1 MPIYPI
7 PKLLRFAASV
17 VVINILVFG
26 VFRVAFW
33 AYFSSPAD
41 PIDAGTLA
49 NAFFIGFKYDARL
62 ALLMV
67 LPLLLLA
74 WISHLDP
81 FAGAGP
87 ATVRRNR
94 RVWIAYLAVAFGL
107 VLIVYI
113 THFAYYAYL
122 KVPLDSTILRFAA
135 TPDISLLMV
144 WQSYPV
150 IWLAL
155 GWMLIVAVYI
165 LGLNKL
171 LQFIER
177 QPVHALRRRYKAAVV
192 SAAGIIVVFG
202 IYGKASWYPLRWS
215 DAYFSTHPFAAA
227 VTVNPVIHA
236 ASTLKNKD
244 VQFDKD
250 AVIQHYD
257 QIAAYLGVD
266 EPDKENLNF
275 KRAGHPNGL
284 HVSRP
289 NIVIVLLESFATYK
303 TGLSGNALDPTPY
316 FDSLARDGVY
326 FDNFFVPH
334 TGTARSVFTA
344 LTGLAD
350 VETQR
355 TSSRNP
361 LIVNQHTIVNA
372 FEDYEKLYFI
382 GGSASW
388 GNIRGLL
395 SYNIPGLK
403 LYEEGSYESP
413 RTDVW
418 GISDLHL
425 FGEANKVL
433 SAQQKPFIA
442 VIQTA
447 GNHRP
452 YTIPDDNRGFQVR
465 DVSDKEVFEHGF
477 HSAGEYNSF
486 RFMDHSI
493 KAFFD
498 AVKQEPYFANTVFV
512 LFGDH
517 GIHANTGKHTPKFEE
532 QLNIHGLRVPL
543 VIYAPHLLPKG
554 KVFSKIASEVDVLPT
569 IAGLAANGYVNTTM
583 GRDLLDERYDNARF
597 AFTVTHG
604 QGLRVG
610 LLNERYYF
618 LMNDDGSNKVLH
630 DMQADNPR
638 DNVITQFAGQAQ
650 QFEQLCRAIFETTRY
665 MRYHNSR
672 S

>member
-1 MPIYPI
+1 M
-7 PKLLRFAASV
+7 
-17 VVINILVFG
+17 
-26 VFRVAFW
+26 AFW
-33 AYFSSPAD
+33 AYFNSPTD
-41 PIDAGTLA
+41 PLNLQTLA
-49 NAFFIGFKYDARL
+49 NAFFIGFKYDLRL
-62 ALLMV
+62 TLLIM

-74 WISHLDP
+74 WMRYMSP
-81 FAGAGP
+81 FKHP
-87 ATVRRNR
+87 EQTVSRRSKHF
-94 RVWIAYLAVAFGL
+94 WIAYLVVVFAL
-107 VLIVYI
+107 VLIIYI

-122 KVPLDSTILRFAA
+122 HVPLDATILRFFANPG
-135 TPDISLLMV
+135 TSLLMV

-150 IWLAL
+150 IWIVLCWLLVSLLYALAL
-155 GWMLIVAVYI
+155 YWL
-165 LGLNKL
+165 LN
-171 LQFIER
+171 FFEN
-177 QPVHALRRRYKAAVV
+177 QPLNAIRRRYKVAVISTASFLV
-192 SAAGIIVVFG
+192 IFG

-227 VTVNPVIHA
+227 VTVNPVVHA

-250 AVIQHYD
+250 AVVQHYD
-257 QIAAYLGVD
+257 EIANYLGVD
-266 EPDKENLNF
+266 NPDKENLNF
-275 KRAGHPNGL
+275 SRVGHANGF
-284 HVSRP
+284 HVSQP
-289 NIVIVLLESFATYK
+289 NIVMVFLESFASYK
-303 TGLSGNALDPTPY
+303 TGLSGNALDPTPH
-316 FDSLARDGVY
+316 FDSIAKDGIY
-326 FDNFFVPH
+326 FDNFFVPQ

-413 RTDVW
+413 RMDVW
-418 GISDLHL
+418 GIDDLHL
-425 FGEANKVL
+425 FEEANKVL
-433 SAQQKPFIA
+433 RAQQKPFFAI
-442 VIQTA
+442 IQTA

-452 YTIPDDNRGFQVR
+452 YNIPDDNRGFKIL
-465 DVSDKEVFEHGF
+465 DVSKKEAFDNGF
-477 HSAGEYNSF
+477 QSAEEYNSF

-493 KAFFD
+493 RIFIEEAK
-498 AVKQEPYFANTVFV
+498 KEPYFDNTVFV
-512 LFGDH
+512 FFGDH
-517 GIHANTGKHTPKFEE
+517 GIHANTGKHTPKYEE
-532 QLNIHGLRVPL
+532 QLKIQGLRVPF
-543 VIYAPHLLPKG
+543 VIYAPKLLPNG
-554 KVFSKIASEVDVLPT
+554 KVIHKIASEVDILPT

-583 GRDLLDERYDNARF
+583 GRDLLDERFDNMRY

-604 QGLRVG
+604 LGLRIG
-610 LLNERYYF
+610 LLDDKYYF

-630 DMQADNPR
+630 DLHSDNPR
-638 DNVITQFAGQAQ
+638 DNVITKFADKAQ
-650 QFEQLCRAIFETTRY
+650 QFEELTRAIFETTRY

>member
-1 MPIYPI
+1 MSIHNI
-7 PKLLRFAASV
+7 PRLLRFALSV
-17 VVINILVFG
+17 VLLNVVIFG
-26 VFRVAFW
+26 VFRMAFW
-33 AYFSSPAD
+33 VYFKSPTD
-41 PIDAGTLA
+41 PIDPGTLA
-49 NAFFIGFKYDARL
+49 NAFFIGFKYDLRL
-62 ALLMV
+62 TLLMV

-74 WISHLDP
+74 WIRYVSP
-81 FAGAGP
+81 FAGVDQP
-87 ATVRRNR
+87 VSRRSQHF
-94 RVWIAYLAVAFGL
+94 WIAYLVVAFAL
-107 VLIVYI
+107 VLIMYI
-113 THFAYYAYL
+113 THFAYFAYL
-122 KVPLDSTILRFAA
+122 HVPLDATILRFFANPG
-135 TPDISLLMV
+135 TSLLMV

-150 IWLAL
+150 TWLVLAWLLVLAL
-155 GWMLIVAVYI
+155 YALALYW
-165 LGLNKL
+165 L
-171 LQFIER
+171 LRYFEN
-177 QPVHALRRRYKAAVV
+177 QPVNTVRRRYKVAVV
-192 SAAGIIVVFG
+192 SAASFMVIFG

-244 VQFDKD
+244 VQFDKE
-250 AVIQHYD
+250 AVVQHYD
-257 QIAAYLGVD
+257 EMAAYLGVD

-275 KRAGHPNGL
+275 KRVGHANGF
-284 HVSRP
+284 HVSQP
-289 NIVIVLLESFATYK
+289 NVVLVFLESFATYK

-316 FDSLARDGVY
+316 FDSLARDGIY

-372 FEDYEKLYFI
+372 FKDYEKLYFI

-395 SYNIPGLK
+395 SHNIPGLK

-413 RTDVW
+413 RMDVW

-425 FGEANKVL
+425 LEEANKVL
-433 SAQQKPFIA
+433 RAQQKPFFAI
-442 VIQTA
+442 IQTS

-452 YTIPDDNRGFQVR
+452 YNIPEDNRGFEVR
-465 DVSDKEVFEHGF
+465 DVDKKEVFEHGF
-477 HSAGEYNSF
+477 HSVGEYNSF

-493 KAFFD
+493 RIFFE
-498 AVKQEPYFANTVFV
+498 AAKQESYFDNTVFV
-512 LFGDH
+512 FFGDH

-532 QLNIHGLRVPL
+532 QLKIQGLRVPL
-543 VIYAPHLLPKG
+543 VIYAPKLLPKG
-554 KVFSKIASEVDVLPT
+554 KVINKVASEVDVLPT

-583 GRDLLDERYDNARF
+583 GRDLLDERFDSMRY

-604 QGLRVG
+604 QGLRIG
-610 LLNERYYF
+610 LLDDRYYF

-630 DMQADNPR
+630 DTHSDKPR
-638 DNVITQFAGQAQ
+638 DNVMAQFADEAQ
-650 QFEQLCRAIFETTRY
+650 QLEQLTRAIFETTRY

-672 S
+672 I